1 VTDVRYQNLDT
12 FAVVKQPFTEQLIF
26 PSYINNEGR
35 NVTDSTLL
43 APDCF
48 HLSQMGFARCK
59 IFDDLLTLAL
69 FKPWCGFAGA
79 NALWNNMLEPIGKK
93 STNWVD
99 TFTVFKCPSDAQPYL
114 FTKANSSLNESF

>member
-79 NALWNNMLEPIGKK
+79 NALWNNMLEPIGEK